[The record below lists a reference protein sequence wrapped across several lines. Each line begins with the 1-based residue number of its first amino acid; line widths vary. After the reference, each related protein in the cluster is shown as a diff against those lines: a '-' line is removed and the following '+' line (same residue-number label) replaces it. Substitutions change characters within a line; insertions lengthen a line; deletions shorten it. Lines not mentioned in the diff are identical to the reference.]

1 MAAEAADLLNEDGE
15 LLRSVTGSKPTE
27 PEDTFE
33 WEAAR
38 LIERLG
44 GALEQIAGG
53 APEPQK
59 IATSALDAVE
69 IAKTISR

>member
-1 MAAEAADLLNEDGE
+1 MAGEAAALLNEDNE

-27 PEDTFE
+27 PEETFE

-44 GALEQIAGG
+44 DALERIAGG
-53 APEPQK
+53 APKPQS
-59 IATSALDAVE
+59 IAETALDAVE
-69 IAKTISR
+69 IAKTVSR